1 MEFQVGNGD
10 GDGGSTNEDVIP
22 NMFEF
27 DGSNLNEYYSDCQLY
42 QLLLVVVANGF
53 YLLLLNIIIITYNTF
68 KF

>member
-27 DGSNLNEYYSDCQLY
+27 DGSNLNEYYSDC
-42 QLLLVVVANGF
+42 
-53 YLLLLNIIIITYNTF
+53 
-68 KF
+68 